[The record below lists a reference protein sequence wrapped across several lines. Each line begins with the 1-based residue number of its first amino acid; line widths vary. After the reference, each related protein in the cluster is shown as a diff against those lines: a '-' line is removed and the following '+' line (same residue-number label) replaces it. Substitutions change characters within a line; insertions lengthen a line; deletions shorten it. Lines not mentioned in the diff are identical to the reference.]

1 MMSATVGV
9 GGGGVCPPVAKPL
22 GPNTFSIL
30 PSDCKDTTNIAL
42 IFVLPKYLEPLKAK
56 NNSRSQVARYL

>member
-1 MMSATVGV
+1 M
-9 GGGGVCPPVAKPL
+9 CPPVAKPL

-30 PSDCKDTTNIAL
+30 SSDCKDTTNIAL